1 MSGGA
6 YKSLRNLGCIHL
18 PSQQT
23 FTDYTHYVE
32 AGTGFT
38 NDVDKMLMT
47 AANVTSCPIREKYVF
62 LLLDEM
68 HIKEDLI
75 FDKHTG
81 MLIGY
86 ADLGGINMHLLQFE
100 DSMKNDTPPEPQIAK
115 SMMVFMVRGLFTR
128 L

>member
-1 MSGGA
+1 
-6 YKSLRNLGCIHL
+6 
-18 PSQQT
+18 
-23 FTDYTHYVE
+23 
-32 AGTGFT
+32 
-38 NDVDKMLMT
+38 MT

-75 FDKHTG
+75 FDKHSG

-86 ADLGGINMHLLQFE
+86 TDLGDINMHLLRFE

-128 L
+128 LQFPYVQFPCAHLSGEQLYEPFWEAVGRIETCGLKVIHNNL